1 MKTECSKCQ
10 AAMPPPKQP
19 PASESPWPGHA
30 AVFVVTGYKCKACG
44 HFNDLKRR
52 RGYAAWRSKQMEASR
67 P

>member
-10 AAMPPPKQP
+10 AAMQPPKQP
-19 PASESPWPGHA
+19 PASDSPWPGHA
-30 AVFVVTGYKCKACG
+30 AVFVVTGYKCSACG

-52 RGYAAWRSKQMEASR
+52 RGFAAWRSQQMEASR